1 MPLSKEVRVTQ
12 VVKVTIDESKFT
24 PAFMQEFREYLYPF
38 FTIERHLEHLGQLY
52 ARGIASDFSFI
63 EGYGPAMDMGIKFE
77 DVAQE
82 QELLD

>member
-1 MPLSKEVRVTQ
+1 MPLSKEVQVTQ
-12 VVKVTIDESKFT
+12 VVRVTIDESKFT
-24 PAFMQEFREYLYPF
+24 PEFLQEFRTYLYPF
-38 FTIERHLEHLGQLY
+38 DTIDRHIEHLGQLY

-63 EGYGPAMDMGIKFE
+63 EGYGEAKDAGIKFE